1 MSDASPTPDRYRA
14 LFQAIDAGVCV
25 IEVKFD
31 ADDRPLDY
39 RFVEVNP
46 AFEALTGLKDA
57 AGKWMRELA
66 PDHEQHWFDLYG
78 RVALTGEAARFENLA
93 AALGRWY
100 DVHAYRIGDPA
111 ERQVAILFSDIT
123 ERPAR
128 ERGPLPHHGRH
139 RPRAGVGDHSLRAGR
154 VRQRRLRRAD
164 RQAARGAA
172 R

>member
-46 AFEALTGLKDA
+46 AFEAQTGLKDA

-123 ERPAR
+123 ERRRAELALRESEARFRTMADTAPA
-128 ERGPLPHHGRH
+128 P
-139 RPRAGVGDHSLRAGR
+139 V
-154 VRQRRLRRAD
+154 RLRKRASNT
-164 RQAARGAA
+164 
-172 R
+172 